1 MTAILLWIGFFA
13 LVLTGLSLDLGVFNR
28 TPRVI
33 RTREAFAWTGFWI
46 TLALSFTIAVYYI
59 YELDLEGFGIQSMAT
74 DLAGKDAV
82 FLFLAGYLTEYSL
95 SLDNI
100 VVIALVFSYFRVPLA
115 YQHRVLFWGV
125 LGALVM
131 RFIMIV
137 AGAALIHQ
145 FTWITYVFG
154 AFLIVSAARMLV
166 ATDDHLEPEKNA
178 FVRLAERLFPV
189 HDHFHG
195 HHFFVEVNG
204 KRFATRLF
212 IVLVLVESSDL
223 IFAID
228 SIPAIF
234 AITTEPFIV
243 VTSNVFAIMG
253 LRSLY
258 FALAPLMDR
267 FRYLKMSLVFL
278 LGFVGVKLV
287 LAHHFEISPVATL
300 GAIVGIVAV
309 GALASVVAAN
319 RPRDHSDSPVTLMER
334 EQLRG
339 LTPRGARRVAVLV
352 IFTSCLAVGAG
363 VVLLPGP
370 IWVLLPAGV
379 ALIAAES
386 YWARRLFHREEKH
399 PAGDSTEES
408 EPRGPGPSSRL
419 RSGTD
424 RAPAGE
430 EAGAAGGEPAEEPPS
445 RRPAQRR

>member
-13 LVLTGLSLDLGVFNR
+13 LVLIGVSLDLGVFNR

-46 TLALSFTIAVYYI
+46 ALALTFTIAVYYI
-59 YELDLEGFGIQSMAT
+59 YELNLEGFGIQSMA

-131 RFIMIV
+131 RFVMIV

-154 AFLIVSAARMLV
+154 AFLIISAARMLV
-166 ATDDHLEPEKNA
+166 ASEDHLEPEKNA
-178 FVRLAERLFPV
+178 FVRFAERLFPV

-195 HHFFVEVNG
+195 HHFFIEVNG

-223 IFAID
+223 IFAVD

-243 VTSNVFAIMG
+243 VTSNVFAILG

-267 FRYLKMSLVFL
+267 FRYLKLSLVFL

-287 LAHHFEISPVATL
+287 LSHHVEISPVATL
-300 GAIVGIVAV
+300 GAIIGIVAV
-309 GALASVVAAN
+309 GALASVVASN

-339 LTPRGARRVAVLV
+339 LTPRGARRVAILL
-352 IFTSCLAVGAG
+352 IAMSCLGVGAG
-363 VVLLPGP
+363 IVLLPGP
-370 IWVLLPAGV
+370 IFVLLPAGV

-386 YWARRLFHREEKH
+386 YWARRLFRSEEKTTPD
-399 PAGDSTEES
+399 PASSDES
-408 EPRGPGPSSRL
+408 RPRGPGPSSNH
-419 RSGTD
+419 D
-424 RAPAGE
+424 AGHSSTSSAE
-430 EAGAAGGEPAEEPPS
+430 GAGGESSGDSQAM
-445 RRPAQRR
+445 RPAQRR

>member
-1 MTAILLWIGFFA
+1 MTAILLWAGFLT
-13 LVLTGLSLDLGVFNR
+13 LVLVGVSLDLGVFNR

-46 TLALSFTIAVYYI
+46 ALALTFTIGVYYI
-59 YELDLEGFGIQSMAT
+59 YELQLQGFGIQVAE
-74 DLAGKDAV
+74 DLQGAGKGKDAV

-125 LGALVM
+125 LGALVL
-131 RFIMIV
+131 RFVMIV
-137 AGAALIHQ
+137 AGAALIHR
-145 FTWITYVFG
+145 FEWITYVFG
-154 AFLIVSAARMLV
+154 AFLIFSAARMLV
-166 ATDDHLEPEKNA
+166 ASDDHLEPEKNA
-178 FVRLAERLFPV
+178 FVRLAEKLFPV

-195 HHFFVEVNG
+195 HHFFIDVNG

-212 IVLVLVESSDL
+212 IVLLLVESSDV
-223 IFAID
+223 IFAVD

-243 VTSNVFAIMG
+243 VTSNVFAILG

-267 FRYLKMSLVFL
+267 FLKTSLVFL

-287 LAHHFEISPVATL
+287 LAHHVDISPVATL
-300 GAIVGIVAV
+300 GAIIGIVAV
-309 GALASVVAAN
+309 GAFASVVAS
-319 RPRDHSDSPVTLMER
+319 RQPRDHSDSPVTLMER

-339 LTPRGARRVAVLV
+339 LTPRGARRVALLV
-352 IFTSCLAVGAG
+352 IGTSCLGVGAG
-363 VVLLPGP
+363 IVLLPGP
-370 IWVLLPAGV
+370 PLVLTLAGV

-386 YWARRLFHREEKH
+386 YLVRRLFQRPE
-399 PAGDSTEES
+399 PGAST
-408 EPRGPGPSSRL
+408 
-419 RSGTD
+419 D
-424 RAPAGE
+424 APADESQPKGPDP
-430 EAGAAGGEPAEEPPS
+430 GS
-445 RRPAQRR
+445 RRGHAHEAEGPADEKQPRLPAQRR

>member
-1 MTAILLWIGFFA
+1 MTAILLWVGFFV
-13 LVLTGLSLDLGVFNR
+13 LVLVGVSLDLGVFNR

-46 TLALSFTIAVYYI
+46 ALALTFTIAVYYI
-59 YELDLEGFGIQSMAT
+59 YELNLEGFGIQSMA

-131 RFIMIV
+131 RFVMIV

-145 FTWITYVFG
+145 FTWITYIFG

-166 ATDDHLEPEKNA
+166 ASEDHLEPEKNA
-178 FVRLAERLFPV
+178 FVRYAERLFPV

-195 HHFFVEVNG
+195 HHFFIDVNG
-204 KRFATRLF
+204 KRYATRLF

-223 IFAID
+223 IFAVD

-243 VTSNVFAIMG
+243 VTSNVFAILG

-267 FRYLKMSLVFL
+267 FRYLKLSLVFL

-287 LAHHFEISPVATL
+287 LAHHVDISPVATL
-300 GAIVGIVAV
+300 GAIIGIVAV
-309 GALASVVAAN
+309 GALASVVASS

-339 LTPRGARRVAVLV
+339 LTPRGARRVAILL
-352 IFTSCLAVGAG
+352 IAMSCLAVGAG

-370 IWVLLPAGV
+370 IFVLVPAGV
-379 ALIAAES
+379 ALIAVES
-386 YWARRLFHREEKH
+386 YWARRLFRREEPSKAA
-399 PAGDSTEES
+399 PVAEES
-408 EPRGPGPSSRL
+408 PRGPGPSTDADSRT
-419 RSGTD
+419 SS
-424 RAPAGE
+424 AAGE
-430 EAGAAGGEPAEEPPS
+430 ATDASQAVL
-445 RRPAQRR
+445 PAQRR

>member
-1 MTAILLWIGFFA
+1 
-13 LVLTGLSLDLGVFNR
+13 
-28 TPRVI
+28 
-33 RTREAFAWTGFWI
+33 
-46 TLALSFTIAVYYI
+46 
-59 YELDLEGFGIQSMAT
+59 
-74 DLAGKDAV
+74 
-82 FLFLAGYLTEYSL
+82 
-95 SLDNI
+95 
-100 VVIALVFSYFRVPLA
+100 
-115 YQHRVLFWGV
+115 
-125 LGALVM
+125 M
-131 RFIMIV
+131 RFVMIV

-166 ATDDHLEPEKNA
+166 ASDDHLEPEKNA

-195 HHFFVEVNG
+195 HHFFIDVNG
-204 KRFATRLF
+204 KRHATRLF
-212 IVLVLVESSDL
+212 VVLVLVEGSDL
-223 IFAID
+223 IFAVD

-243 VTSNVFAIMG
+243 VTSNVFAILG

-300 GAIVGIVAV
+300 GAIVGIVTV
-309 GALASVVAAN
+309 GALASVVASS
-319 RPRDHSDSPVTLMER
+319 RPRDHSDSPVTLSER

-339 LTPRGARRVAVLV
+339 LTPRGARRVALLV

-370 IWVLLPAGV
+370 AWVLVPAGV

-386 YWARRLFHREEKH
+386 YWARRLFRSQDEVRAADTSK
-399 PAGDSTEES
+399 DS
-408 EPRGPGPSSRL
+408 EPRGPQPSSRRPPGAEL
-419 RSGTD
+419 
-424 RAPAGE
+424 APGGE
-430 EAGAAGGEPAEEPPS
+430 GAGGESAGGSTS
-445 RRPAQRR
+445 RRPAQRRK

>member
-1 MTAILLWIGFFA
+1 MTAILLWVGFFA
-13 LVLTGLSLDLGVFNR
+13 LVLIGVSLDLGVFNR

-46 TLALSFTIAVYYI
+46 ALALTFTIAVYYI
-59 YELDLEGFGIQSMAT
+59 YELNLEGFGIQTMA
-74 DLAGKDAV
+74 DLTGKDAV

-131 RFIMIV
+131 RFVMIV

-166 ATDDHLEPEKNA
+166 ASEDHLEPEKNA
-178 FVRLAERLFPV
+178 FVRFAERLFPV

-195 HHFFVEVNG
+195 HHFFIDVNG
-204 KRFATRLF
+204 KWHATRLF
-212 IVLVLVESSDL
+212 VVLVLVESSDL
-223 IFAID
+223 IFAVD

-243 VTSNVFAIMG
+243 VTSNVFAILG

-267 FRYLKMSLVFL
+267 FRYLKLSLVFL

-287 LAHHFEISPVATL
+287 LSHHVEISPVATL
-300 GAIVGIVAV
+300 GAIIGIVAV
-309 GALASVVAAN
+309 GALASIVASS

-339 LTPRGARRVAVLV
+339 LTPRGARRVALLL
-352 IFTSCLAVGAG
+352 IGTSCLAVGAG
-363 VVLLPGP
+363 IVLLPGP
-370 IWVLLPAGV
+370 AWALVPAGV
-379 ALIAAES
+379 ALIAAEA
-386 YWARRLFHREEKH
+386 YGARKLFQ
-399 PAGDSTEES
+399 TLES
-408 EPRGPGPSSRL
+408 RPNGNASEGSQPRGPEPSP
-419 RSGTD
+419 GD
-424 RAPAGE
+424 RAASSETGPTSE
-430 EAGAAGGEPAEEPPS
+430 SAAGQPM
-445 RRPAQRR
+445 RPAQRG